1 MAAPAIRAYTRWNDL
16 EEKILI
22 NSFYSLVINLAEN
35 NNRTFSAIKTRI
47 FKLFFEDDYSKFRNK
62 SKSEPKPKDNSKKNT
77 SVDVGI
83 NCDMEEEMLARELYP
98 GYY

>member
-1 MAAPAIRAYTRWNDL
+1 MTSQATRAYTRWNDL

-22 NSFYSLVINLAEN
+22 NSFYSLVVNLAEN

-47 FKLFFEDDYSKFRNK
+47 FKLFFEDDYKNFNKK
-62 SKSEPKPKDNSKKNT
+62 SKVNSKKNT

-83 NCDMEEEMLARELYP
+83 NCDMDEEMLARELYP
-98 GYY
+98 GYC